1 MTLYYL
7 WNKLRLEL
15 SLIHFSGNK
24 KEPLSAHRSHEEIGR
39 RKSHHELTTEESTR
53 YHSAPSVIDEVIHR
67 RDWDRSTRELYIP
80 LKPETLNDTHS
91 VSSDSLEG
99 PPRAEPESSSS
110 SDDHKTDGQIVG
122 RTCKK
127 HYTNIKSSKGK
138 KERQVEEDKD
148 CDATE
153 VSSFY
158 IGDNDASARVNNSPK
173 RNDLLTKSIYKAKEA
188 KQCFN
193 ESIRSKER
201 PRQTLVPLE
210 EHQPRMFGFCLDDV
224 IDQLENLD
232 RSGAM
237 HHSIESRISLSKPAF
252 PPPSV
257 GKHNIY
263 IAVC

>member
-99 PPRAEPESSSS
+99 PPRAEPESSS